1 MNLERHVHSA
11 AMFIDEVAA
20 ELGIHGDR
28 DRATRILRVVL
39 HTLRERLTPSESMDL
54 LSQLPLFVKGLYVDG
69 WHVRPKPNRH
79 IRSPRDFIERMRDL
93 DFGAAAGDFPTPRA
107 ATEAARAVFRVLR
120 RRIGEDEAIHIARE
134 LPEPLV
140 EFWIAA

>member
-1 MNLERHVHSA
+1 MNLDRHVHSA

-20 ELGIHGDR
+20 ELGIPGDR

-39 HTLRERLTPSESMDL
+39 HTLRERLTASESMDL

-69 WHVRPKPNRH
+69 WHIRTKPNRH
-79 IRSPRDFIERMRDL
+79 IRSPRDFVERMRDL
-93 DFGAAAGDFPTPRA
+93 DFGAAAGDFPTPLA
-107 ATEAARAVFRVLR
+107 AMEAARAVFRVLQ
-120 RRIGEDEAIHIARE
+120 RRIGEAEAIHIARD
-134 LPEPLV
+134 LPDPLG